1 MVNGKVSQS
10 MTCHFVTFLCLT
22 FVVNIEGCK
31 EEFSDLVE
39 VINKSAYGILGKKG
53 LLMGKPTKNDG

>member
-1 MVNGKVSQS
+1 L
-10 MTCHFVTFLCLT
+10 FLH
-22 FVVNIEGCK
+22 K

-39 VINKSAYGILGKKG
+39 AINKSAYGILGKKE